1 MTIVTEIADELGG
14 TVDHLSRYSDLDQA
28 RTILDAPPGVLE
40 ALWSRVNELAK
51 HRRID
56 PQLRSDLLRV
66 AEQIDPDLVP
76 RLKLELDI
84 ATPAAVLEAH
94 ASELIA
100 NQVTLGAFP
109 VSTRLEGATVE
120 DWLREDPR
128 RLRGVVFETA
138 RFSADDQRVVESV
151 LGLAHSLGIDLK
163 LAADIVGHALRDAR
177 HPAWAV
183 AQ

>member
-1 MTIVTEIADELGG
+1 MARVHPAFSAGGVRRRVGNEAVMTIVTEIADELGG

-84 ATPAAVLEAH
+84 
-94 ASELIA
+94 
-100 NQVTLGAFP
+100 
-109 VSTRLEGATVE
+109 
-120 DWLREDPR
+120 
-128 RLRGVVFETA
+128 
-138 RFSADDQRVVESV
+138 
-151 LGLAHSLGIDLK
+151 
-163 LAADIVGHALRDAR
+163 
-177 HPAWAV
+177 
-183 AQ
+183 